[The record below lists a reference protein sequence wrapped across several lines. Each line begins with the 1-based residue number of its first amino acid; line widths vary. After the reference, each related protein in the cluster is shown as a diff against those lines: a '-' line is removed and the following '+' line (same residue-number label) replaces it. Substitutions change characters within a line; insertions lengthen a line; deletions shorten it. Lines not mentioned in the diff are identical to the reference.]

1 MPSYDQFAE
10 AYAADNEANA
20 FNALYE
26 RPAMLALLGELHG
39 KQVLDAGCGAG
50 SLAEAM
56 LDRGANVTG
65 LELSERM
72 AELARARPGNRA
84 AIYVGEVCGA
94 SAR

>member
-1 MPSYDQFAE
+1 MASYDQFAE
-10 AYAADNEANA
+10 AYAADNDAN
-20 FNALYE
+20 
-26 RPAMLALLGELHG
+26 G
-39 KQVLDAGCGAG
+39 VGA
-50 SLAEAM
+50 LAEAM